1 MENHHSA
8 TIQKPPQRSTKR
20 HTSPQPSGNLS
31 TSVQTSVPKTARKKS
46 VNEKPAV
53 RSLAS
58 PLPVTHDIL
67 RTIPLKKSAITLAAQ
82 ERAAEIQSSQECFD
96 VLVKISAAEKYL
108 AELKESIKSRAE
120 EYVFAQTA
128 KEIHVT
134 ETGVKYTFRS
144 VTTWDFRHDAVHA
157 DLLQR
162 ISETKE
168 RVKKREEFLKT
179 LTMPITEN
187 GVIVQ
192 PVRALET
199 KTTLSLTLPA

>member
-1 MENHHSA
+1 MENHSSA
-8 TIQKPPQRSTKR
+8 AVQQPPQRSTKR
-20 HTSPQPSGNLS
+20 QRSSDTLS
-31 TSVQTSVPKTARKKS
+31 ASVQKTSRKKP
-46 VNEKPAV
+46 VNEKPAT

-58 PLPVTHDIL
+58 PFLATHDML
-67 RTIPLKKSAITLAAQ
+67 YLIPLKKSAIALAAQ

-108 AELKESIKSRAE
+108 AELKENIKSRAE

-134 ETGVKYTFRS
+134 ETGVKYTIRS
-144 VTTWDFRHDAVHA
+144 VTTWDFSTDAVHA

-192 PVRALET
+192 PVRAIET